1 MRQTYKT
8 HVVLGTAALVSL
20 AVATAPHSS
29 DVVAAVSLAV
39 ADVAPFLVALIAAH
53 GALLYS
59 TGAASARSKW
69 WIHVATVL
77 LGASVVELS
86 DVLLWLHGIAVDRFL
101 DAEQVSA
108 MAVLREY
115 GESVFFGALLWGSTL
130 LATPWLAHAASLPG
144 PVRLPQL
151 DQPATAAAA
160 AAAATLPQPNQTPA
174 GVLQEIRKSGMHE
187 SVEYLKAEGNYID
200 VIGATGHKLLA
211 YRFARAVKELGP
223 VGIQVHRSYWVAHD
237 AVSHVARSGKNTVIV
252 LKSQRTVPVSNRYL
266 LAVRSLPVAPHDPF
280 AGPKHGDHTGN
291 YLP

>member
-20 AVATAPHSS
+20 SVATAPQAS
-29 DVVAAVSLAV
+29 DVVSAVSLAV

-53 GALLYS
+53 WALLCS

-86 DVLLWLHGIAVDRFL
+86 DVLLWWHGIAVDRFL
-101 DAEQVSA
+101 GAEQVSA

-115 GESVFFGALLWGSTL
+115 GEAVFFGALLWGSTL
-130 LATPWLAHAASLPG
+130 LATVWLAHAASLPG
-144 PVRLPQL
+144 PVRLPRL

-160 AAAATLPQPNQTPA
+160 TLPRPNQAPT

-187 SVEYLKAEGNYID
+187 RVEYLKAEGNYID
-200 VIGATGHKLLA
+200 VIGATSHKLLA
-211 YRFARAVKELGP
+211 YRFARAVEELGP
-223 VGIQVHRSYWVAHD
+223 VGIQVHRSYWVAYD
-237 AVSHVARSGKNTVIV
+237 AVSHVARSGKNTVVI

-266 LAVRSLPVAPHDPF
+266 LAARSLAAAPHDQF